1 MLMEAIMSS
10 AAVQSHLTPE
20 EYLALERKAT
30 TKSEYLNGQTYAMA
44 GASREHNLIAGNVF
58 GELRFQLRERAC
70 EAYIN
75 DMRVK
80 ISPTGLYTYPDVVVV
95 CEEPRFEDSN
105 IDTLL
110 NPNVLVEVLSPS
122 TEAYDRGEK
131 SAHYRQLESL
141 QEYILVAQDRVHI
154 EHYLRQGTRWL
165 LTEFSDLDD
174 VFHLV
179 SIGCE
184 LSLLEIY
191 AKVEFPAGE
200 AGQEA

>member
-1 MLMEAIMSS
+1 MSS
-10 AAVQSHLTPE
+10 AAVQTYFTPE
-20 EYLALERKAT
+20 EYLTLERKAT
-30 TKSEYLNGQTYAMA
+30 TKSEYLNGQIYAMA
-44 GASREHNLIAGNVF
+44 GASREHNLITTNISTQFNV
-58 GELRFQLRERAC
+58 QLSEKPC
-70 EAYIN
+70 EVYAS

-95 CEEPRFEDSN
+95 CNEPRFEDTH

-110 NPNVLVEVLSPS
+110 NPTLLVEVLSPS

-131 SAHYRQLESL
+131 SAHYRQLEAL
-141 QEYILVAQDRVHI
+141 QAYLLVVQDLVHI
-154 EHYLRQGTRWL
+154 EHYLRQEAQWL

-184 LSLLEIY
+184 LSLREIY

-200 AGQEA
+200 EGSPESV